1 MCKRVRLDLG
11 HMLVQ
16 FLHTFEF
23 ISKRDLKSKKRL
35 KIKADR
41 AKAHQTVF
49 LDSDKACGKLELLEN
64 NEY

>member
-1 MCKRVRLDLG
+1 
-11 HMLVQ
+11 MLVQ

-23 ISKRDLKSKKRL
+23 ISKRDLKSKKGL

-41 AKAHQTVF
+41 AKAHKTVF

-64 NEY
+64 NAY